1 MNFEVHSF
9 SRNKFSL
16 IAIIQRNQ
24 EKRLKREKEERE
36 IVIPRL
42 PRKCDNCCETLR
54 TPASWKYHVQAHKYG
69 EVFCSTCSVCV
80 LGHVFEDHKVTCD
93 ESTGVKI
100 VKYRGDTW
108 LDIQDKKVK
117 VFFDYEDRG
126 INGRVTVATVS
137 KFY

>member
-1 MNFEVHSF
+1 M
-9 SRNKFSL
+9 
-16 IAIIQRNQ
+16 
-24 EKRLKREKEERE
+24 
-36 IVIPRL
+36 
-42 PRKCDNCCETLR
+42 
-54 TPASWKYHVQAHKYG
+54 
-69 EVFCSTCSVCV
+69 
-80 LGHVFEDHKVTCD
+80 FEDHKVTCD